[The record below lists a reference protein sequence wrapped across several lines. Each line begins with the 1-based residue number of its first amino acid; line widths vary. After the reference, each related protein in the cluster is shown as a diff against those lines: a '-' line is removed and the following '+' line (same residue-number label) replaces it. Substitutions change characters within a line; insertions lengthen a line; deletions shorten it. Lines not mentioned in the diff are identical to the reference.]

1 MSAANKQIEE
11 FFEHPE
17 EKVRNSNLNVG
28 RASPEKLC
36 LGLEVKRS
44 LPGVGGWGFPRQ
56 MRMWYGNIKL
66 EKASTFIHS
75 AFPTI
80 KTNLDR
86 TMSRIFLKIKISRKG
101 SHFEFA
107 LCFLGKNL
115 AVKLK
120 IMVVGLSNILQ
131 SAFLLSPQPSSL
143 KVTSPTSR
151 ISSFLWVSGSP
162 EFSQR
167 AAYTSREE
175 ETFGCQVASFRSSLG
190 T

>member
-1 MSAANKQIEE
+1 MLGPGGKKELARCRRVRVPQADENVVWEYKAGKGLDV
-11 FFEHPE
+11 HPFCFPYYQ
-17 EKVRNSNLNVG
+17 NQ
-28 RASPEKLC
+28 
-36 LGLEVKRS
+36 
-44 LPGVGGWGFPRQ
+44 PGQNYVP
-56 MRMWYGNIKL
+56 Y
-66 EKASTFIHS
+66 
-75 AFPTI
+75 
-80 KTNLDR
+80 
-86 TMSRIFLKIKISRKG
+86 LKIKISRKG

-190 T
+190 TQLKTALREHPRCSYCTFSS